1 MDDTLADS
9 YKTIDQKYGG
19 IAKPLHQSIRML
31 TREILERLK
40 IPVVQ
45 QGEVDTAEDVN
56 AEVTRN
62 FQMV

>member
-1 MDDTLADS
+1 
-9 YKTIDQKYGG
+9 
-19 IAKPLHQSIRML
+19 ML